1 MALVSTKELVELITT
16 IFSAV
21 AAYVAT
27 SIDYV
32 IILLILFSQT
42 MKKGQLKSIV
52 VGQYLGTAILVGVSL
67 LAAYG
72 LTLVPTHWVG
82 LLGLI
87 PIYLGVKVW
96 KREEEENDEEDLL
109 SPLSSG
115 KSNRLFV
122 TITVITLAAGGDNI
136 GVYIPYFS
144 TLNPSET
151 VVMLVVFAI
160 MIAILCYLSYRLASF
175 KSVSETIEKWERWI
189 VPVVFIGLG
198 ILIMVENGTFRFLW
212 SLVS

>member
-52 VGQYLGTAILVGVSL
+52 IGQYLGTAILVGVSL

-109 SPLSSG
+109 SRLSSG

-122 TITVITLAAGGDNI
+122 TITIITLAAGGDNI

-160 MIAILCYLSYRLASF
+160 MIAILCYLSYRLASV

-198 ILIMVENGTFRFLW
+198 ILIMVDNGTFRFLW

>member
-1 MALVSTKELVELITT
+1 MITT

-52 VGQYLGTAILVGVSL
+52 IGQYLGTAILVGVSL

-72 LTLVPTHWVG
+72 LALVPEHWVG

-87 PIYLGVKVW
+87 PIYLGIKVW
-96 KREEEENDEEDLL
+96 LKEEEENDEEDIL
-109 SPLSSG
+109 SRLSSG
-115 KSNRLFV
+115 KSNRFFV
-122 TITVITLAAGGDNI
+122 TVTVITLAAGGDNI

-144 TLNPSET
+144 TLHLSET

-160 MIAILCYLSYRLASF
+160 MTAVLCYLSYRLASV
-175 KSVSETIEKWERWI
+175 KSISETIEKWERWI

>member
-1 MALVSTKELVELITT
+1 MLITT

-52 VGQYLGTAILVGVSL
+52 IGQYLGTAILVGVSL

-72 LTLVPTHWVG
+72 LALVPEHWVG

-87 PIYLGVKVW
+87 PIYLGIKVW
-96 KREEEENDEEDLL
+96 LKEEENDEEDIL
-109 SPLSSG
+109 SRLSSG

-122 TITVITLAAGGDNI
+122 TVTVITLAAGGDNI

-144 TLNPSET
+144 TLNLSET
-151 VVMLVVFAI
+151 VVMLVVFAV
-160 MIAILCYLSYRLASF
+160 MVAVLCYLSYRLASV
-175 KSVSETIEKWERWI
+175 KAVSETIEKWERWI

-198 ILIMVENGTFRFLW
+198 IMILVENGTFRFLW
-212 SLVS
+212 SLMN

>member
-1 MALVSTKELVELITT
+1 LVVLITT

-21 AAYVAT
+21 AAYIAT

-42 MKKGQLKSIV
+42 KKSGQLKSIV
-52 VGQYLGTAILVGVSL
+52 VGQYLGTALLVGVSL
-67 LAAYG
+67 LAASG
-72 LTLVPTHWVG
+72 LTFVPEHWVG

-87 PIYLGVKVW
+87 PIYLGIKVW
-96 KREEEENDEEDLL
+96 FKEEEENDEEDIL
-109 SPLSSG
+109 SRLSSG
-115 KSNRLFV
+115 KSNRFFV
-122 TITVITLAAGGDNI
+122 TVTVITLAAGGDNI

-144 TLNPSET
+144 TLHLSET

-160 MIAILCYLSYRLASF
+160 MTAVLCYLSYRLASV
-175 KSVSETIEKWERWI
+175 KSISETIEKWERWI

>member
-1 MALVSTKELVELITT
+1 MLLTT
-16 IFSAV
+16 IFTAV

-52 VGQYLGTAILVGVSL
+52 IGQYLGTAILVGVSL
-67 LAAYG
+67 LAAYS
-72 LTLVPTHWVG
+72 LTLVPSHWVG

-87 PIYLGVKVW
+87 PIYLGIRVW
-96 KREEEENDEEDLL
+96 KREEDEDDEENLL
-109 SPLSSG
+109 SRLSSG
-115 KSNRLFV
+115 NPNRLFV

-144 TLNPSET
+144 TFNPSET

-160 MIAILCYLSYRLASF
+160 LVAVLCYLSYRLAAV
-175 KSVSETIEKWERWI
+175 KTISETIENWERWI
-189 VPVVFIGLG
+189 VPIVFIGLG
-198 ILIMVENGTFRFLW
+198 ILIMAENGTFRFLW
-212 SLVS
+212 GLVS

>member
-1 MALVSTKELVELITT
+1 
-16 IFSAV
+16 
-21 AAYVAT
+21 
-27 SIDYV
+27 
-32 IILLILFSQT
+32 
-42 MKKGQLKSIV
+42 
-52 VGQYLGTAILVGVSL
+52 
-67 LAAYG
+67 
-72 LTLVPTHWVG
+72 
-82 LLGLI
+82 
-87 PIYLGVKVW
+87 LGVKVW

-109 SPLSSG
+109 SRLSSG

-160 MIAILCYLSYRLASF
+160 MIAILCYLSYRLASV

>member
-1 MALVSTKELVELITT
+1 MLITT

-21 AAYVAT
+21 AAYIAT

-42 MKKGQLKSIV
+42 KKSGQLKSIV
-52 VGQYLGTAILVGVSL
+52 VGQYLGTALLVGVSL
-67 LAAYG
+67 LAASG
-72 LTLVPTHWVG
+72 LTFVPEHWVG

-87 PIYLGVKVW
+87 PIYLGIKVW
-96 KREEEENDEEDLL
+96 FKEEEEEENDEEDIL
-109 SPLSSG
+109 SRLSSG
-115 KSNRLFV
+115 KSNRFFV
-122 TITVITLAAGGDNI
+122 TVTVITLAAGGDNI

-144 TLNPSET
+144 TLHLSET

-160 MIAILCYLSYRLASF
+160 MTAVLCYLSYRLASV
-175 KSVSETIEKWERWI
+175 KSISETIEKWERWI

>member
-1 MALVSTKELVELITT
+1 MITT

-42 MKKGQLKSIV
+42 MKKGQLKSIII
-52 VGQYLGTAILVGVSL
+52 GQYLGTSILVGASL

-87 PIYLGVKVW
+87 PIYLGIKVW

-109 SPLSSG
+109 SRLSSG

-151 VVMLVVFAI
+151 IVMLVVFAI
-160 MIAILCYLSYRLASF
+160 MTAVLCYLSYRLAAV

-198 ILIMVENGTFRFLW
+198 ILIMVENGTFRFLLD
-212 SLVS
+212 LVN

>member
-1 MALVSTKELVELITT
+1 MITT

-21 AAYVAT
+21 AAYIAT

-42 MKKGQLKSIV
+42 KKSGQLKSIV
-52 VGQYLGTAILVGVSL
+52 VGQYLGTALLVGVSL
-67 LAAYG
+67 LAASG
-72 LTLVPTHWVG
+72 LTFVPEHWVG

-87 PIYLGVKVW
+87 PIYLGIKVW
-96 KREEEENDEEDLL
+96 FKEEEEEENDEEDIL
-109 SPLSSG
+109 SRLSSG
-115 KSNRLFV
+115 KSNRFFV
-122 TITVITLAAGGDNI
+122 TVTVITLAAGGDNI

-144 TLNPSET
+144 TLNLSET

-160 MIAILCYLSYRLASF
+160 MTAVLCYLSYRLASV
-175 KSVSETIEKWERWI
+175 KSISETIEKWERWI

>member
-1 MALVSTKELVELITT
+1 MS
-16 IFSAV
+16 
-21 AAYVAT
+21 
-27 SIDYV
+27 
-32 IILLILFSQT
+32 
-42 MKKGQLKSIV
+42 
-52 VGQYLGTAILVGVSL
+52 
-67 LAAYG
+67 
-72 LTLVPTHWVG
+72 
-82 LLGLI
+82 
-87 PIYLGVKVW
+87 
-96 KREEEENDEEDLL
+96 R
-109 SPLSSG
+109 LSSG

-144 TLNPSET
+144 TLNPSEI

-160 MIAILCYLSYRLASF
+160 MTAVLCYLSYRLASV
-175 KSVSETIEKWERWI
+175 KSISETIEKWERWI

>member
-1 MALVSTKELVELITT
+1 MLITT

-21 AAYVAT
+21 AAYIAT

-42 MKKGQLKSIV
+42 KKSGQLKSIV
-52 VGQYLGTAILVGVSL
+52 VGQYLGTALLVGVSL
-67 LAAYG
+67 LAASG
-72 LTLVPTHWVG
+72 LTFVPEHWVG

-87 PIYLGVKVW
+87 PIYLGIKVW
-96 KREEEENDEEDLL
+96 FKEEEEEENDEEDIL
-109 SPLSSG
+109 SRLSSG
-115 KSNRLFV
+115 KSNRFFV
-122 TITVITLAAGGDNI
+122 TVTVITLAAGGDNI

-144 TLNPSET
+144 TLNLSET

-160 MIAILCYLSYRLASF
+160 MTAVLCYLSYRLASV
-175 KSVSETIEKWERWI
+175 KSISETIEKWERWI

>member
-1 MALVSTKELVELITT
+1 MLITT

-52 VGQYLGTAILVGVSL
+52 IGQYLGTAILVGVSL

-72 LTLVPTHWVG
+72 LALVPEHWVG

-87 PIYLGVKVW
+87 PIYLGIKVW
-96 KREEEENDEEDLL
+96 LKEEEENDEEDIL
-109 SPLSSG
+109 SRLSSG
-115 KSNRLFV
+115 KSNRFFV
-122 TITVITLAAGGDNI
+122 TVTVITLAAGGDNI

-144 TLNPSET
+144 TLHLSET

-160 MIAILCYLSYRLASF
+160 MTAVLCYLSYRLASV
-175 KSVSETIEKWERWI
+175 KSISETIEKWERWI

>member
-1 MALVSTKELVELITT
+1 MLITT

-52 VGQYLGTAILVGVSL
+52 IGQYLGTAILVGVSL

-72 LTLVPTHWVG
+72 LTLVPAHWVG

-87 PIYLGVKVW
+87 PIYLGIKVW

-109 SPLSSG
+109 SRLSSG
-115 KSNRLFV
+115 ESNRLFV

-144 TLNPSET
+144 TLNLSET
-151 VVMLVVFAI
+151 VLMLVVFAI
-160 MIAILCYLSYRLASF
+160 MTAVLCYLSYRLASV
-175 KSVSETIEKWERWI
+175 KSVSEAIEKWERWI

-198 ILIMVENGTFRFLW
+198 ILIMLENGTFRFLW
-212 SLVS
+212 DLVS

>member
-1 MALVSTKELVELITT
+1 MLVAT
-16 IFSAV
+16 IFTAV
-21 AAYVAT
+21 VAYVAT

-42 MKKGQLKSIV
+42 LKKGQLRSIV
-52 VGQYLGTAILVGVSL
+52 VGQYLGTTILVGVSL

-72 LTLVPTHWVG
+72 LTLVPPHWVG

-87 PIYLGVKVW
+87 PIYLGIRVW
-96 KREEEENDEEDLL
+96 KREEEEEDEENLL
-109 SPLSSG
+109 SRLSSG
-115 KSNRLFV
+115 KPNRLFITV
-122 TITVITLAAGGDNI
+122 TVITLAAGGDNI

-160 MIAILCYLSYRLASF
+160 LVAVLCYLSYRLASI
-175 KSVSETIEKWERWI
+175 KTISETIEKWEHWI
-189 VPVVFIGLG
+189 VPIVFIGLG
-198 ILIMVENGTFRFLW
+198 ILIMMENGTFRFLW
-212 SLVS
+212 ELVS

>member
-1 MALVSTKELVELITT
+1 MRALLTT
-16 IFSAV
+16 IFTAV

-52 VGQYLGTAILVGVSL
+52 IGQYLGTAILVGVSL
-67 LAAYG
+67 LAAYS
-72 LTLVPTHWVG
+72 LTLVPSHWVG

-87 PIYLGVKVW
+87 PIYLGIRVW
-96 KREEEENDEEDLL
+96 KREEDEDDEENLL
-109 SPLSSG
+109 SRLSSG
-115 KSNRLFV
+115 NPNRLFV

-160 MIAILCYLSYRLASF
+160 LVAVLCYLSYRLAAV
-175 KSVSETIEKWERWI
+175 KTISETIENWERWI
-189 VPVVFIGLG
+189 VPTVFIGLG
-198 ILIMVENGTFRFLW
+198 ILIMAENGTFRFLW
-212 SLVS
+212 GLVS